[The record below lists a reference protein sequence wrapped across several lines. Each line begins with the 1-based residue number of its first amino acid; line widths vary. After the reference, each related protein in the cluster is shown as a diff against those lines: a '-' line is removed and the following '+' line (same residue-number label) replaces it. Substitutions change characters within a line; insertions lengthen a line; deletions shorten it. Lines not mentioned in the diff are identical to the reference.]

1 MHYTQAS
8 CGAAATRVSIAR
20 TAPLG
25 RPSTRWRAPRTSNG
39 PWGGGLNAMKLWWR
53 VAVFIACAGVV
64 ALVVQWL
71 QSRQATQWSTTRT
84 RAERGDARAQFDLAS
99 GYYYGKG

>member
-1 MHYTQAS
+1 
-8 CGAAATRVSIAR
+8 
-20 TAPLG
+20 
-25 RPSTRWRAPRTSNG
+25 
-39 PWGGGLNAMKLWWR
+39 MKLWWR

-99 GYYYGKG
+99 GYYYGKVACPVATEANFSGLGGSW